1 MKRLIY
7 ILSLLLC
14 LCLLFSGC
22 NIAEA
27 EKESD
32 KPNESITQNQ
42 EQNENESTESPDSAP
57 TSEPVTD
64 VAIPDVVFF
73 EPSKYVKRN
82 FAIKDERAGITLS
95 LPYEWDMK
103 AVSGREYTITR
114 DGTCV
119 GKITTQKVD
128 ATGFEAFAYEA
139 QNVSGIDVTRTLE
152 HKDGTFRYR
161 YTYAYT
167 YNGEERLFTLTCNYD
182 EISDFTMNKLFVPEK
197 DDFTTDGGFSILEP
211 YESVLIIGNSFVSTS
226 EIGDMLRNMLDA
238 GNKRCAVKDIS
249 IGHALVST
257 YTSNT
262 EMMKDIWYGKYDA
275 VFMCGL
281 YNADQVKEVETLKRY
296 CQTSDTQLIVF
307 PAHNEARLVIQRV
320 MMTYDDLVLLDWKG
334 ELDALIDAGVDRWDL
349 CFDDTY
355 DHSKP
360 LAGYVGA
367 HMIYRA
373 MYGEIPPAL
382 IGSVHGYPQ
391 GVVDAF
397 LGEYPSTGTVRLT
410 ERSDVYIFIS

>member
-1 MKRLIY
+1 MKSLIS
-7 ILSLLLC
+7 IFSLLLS

-22 NIAEA
+22 NVEPSDPAES
-27 EKESD
+27 EHES
-32 KPNESITQNQ
+32 ESQSESETPKITD
-42 EQNENESTESPDSAP
+42 EPSLDSE
-57 TSEPVTD
+57 SEPVTD
-64 VAIPDVVFF
+64 VAIPDAVFF

-95 LPYEWDMK
+95 LPYEWDIT
-103 AVSGREYTITR
+103 ATSVREYTITR
-114 DGTCV
+114 DGISV
-119 GKITTQKVD
+119 GKITTKKD
-128 ATGFEAFAYEA
+128 DSTGFEAFAYDE
-139 QNVSGIDVTRTLE
+139 QNVGGIDVTRTLE

-182 EISDFTMNKLFVPEK
+182 EISDFTMNKLFSPEK
-197 DDFTTDGGFSILEP
+197 DNFTTDGGFSILEP
-211 YESVLIIGNSFVSTS
+211 YKSILIIGNSFVSTS
-226 EIGDMLRNMLDA
+226 EIGDMLKNMLGA
-238 GNKRCAVKDIS
+238 GNKTCEVRDIS

-257 YTSNT
+257 YTANT
-262 EMMKDIWYGKYDA
+262 ELMKDIWYGKYDA

-281 YNADQVKEVETLKRY
+281 YNADQVKEVDTLRRY
-296 CQTSDTQLIVF
+296 CKTSGTQLVVF
-307 PAHNEARLVIQRV
+307 PAHNEARIVIQRV
-320 MMTYDDLVLLDWKG
+320 IHTYDDLVLLDWKG
-334 ELDALIDAGVDRWDL
+334 ELDALINGGVDRWDL

-355 DHSKP
+355 DHSNP

-382 IGSVHGYPQ
+382 KGSVHGYPQ

-410 ERSDVYIFIS
+410 ERSDVYIFIP